1 MLPQLNPFSLMNIAI
16 GIENQLV
23 GQHRADSIVIPRDK
37 QVISPQTY
45 IYTEIGLHLPLHQQ
59 SKLKDRFQCSVVDSG
74 PGCGAFL
81 TPGSWIP
88 NSYF

>member
-1 MLPQLNPFSLMNIAI
+1 MMERFHVMLPQLNPFSLMNIAI

-45 IYTEIGLHLPLHQQ
+45 IYTESGLHLPL
-59 SKLKDRFQCSVVDSG
+59 
-74 PGCGAFL
+74 
-81 TPGSWIP
+81 
-88 NSYF
+88 Y

>member
-1 MLPQLNPFSLMNIAI
+1 MTNIYVLHTIELFINNWQEMMERFHVMLPQLNPFSLMNIAI

-45 IYTEIGLHLPLHQQ
+45 I
-59 SKLKDRFQCSVVDSG
+59 
-74 PGCGAFL
+74 
-81 TPGSWIP
+81 
-88 NSYF
+88 